1 MATIIVLHFF
11 DTTYSSFIVFSYNT
25 RKLIEL
31 PYQAAVVENVNFS
44 SSEYLCNLEWIQ
56 QKISG
61 VGCAEFLNDI
71 CLVKE
76 SDAPHLQFLKSFINK
91 NYAALN
97 YDGCQLNLLFTHE
110 FRKNGSQLENTSID
124 KSIIKGWQEFVHN
137 VPIPW
142 LELVN
147 DVNIEADHNIYYD
160 ILISS
165 SKDNDFV
172 VSLSQKFQQIC
183 VWDVKR

>member
-1 MATIIVLHFF
+1 M
-11 DTTYSSFIVFSYNT
+11 
-25 RKLIEL
+25 IEL
-31 PYQAAVVENVNFS
+31 PYQAAFVENIKFS
-44 SSEYLCNLEWIQ
+44 LSEYLCDLRWIQ

-61 VGCAEFLNDI
+61 VGCAGFLNDI
-71 CLVKE
+71 YLVKE
-76 SDAPHLQFLKSFINK
+76 SNTPHLDFLKGFINK

-110 FRKNGSQLENTSID
+110 FRKSKLQLENTSID
-124 KSIIKGWQEFVHN
+124 KSIIKNWQEFVYN
-137 VPIPW
+137 IPNIW
-142 LELVN
+142 LELIN
-147 DVNIEADHNIYYD
+147 DVHIEADHNIYYD